1 MATPSK
7 SGKKLIEY
15 NCKNGVYSLDGTT
28 IKPLGYL
35 ASVTLDKNSSSD
47 EKYGDGE
54 VQLTL
59 VNDRG
64 STGTLELTARDDE
77 FEKDLEFAKKITQG
91 LAEIQVL
98 QNKTI
103 SIGFETYITLANGQT
118 KTKKV
123 WLLGVNVSPAGE
135 SLSQN
140 TDSTNEAT
148 ASYGIT
154 VKGVN
159 LKNSAGTADY
169 TDANGNTIKVFK
181 ISCLPTDTGYSTF
194 LDSVPTPTQYTE
206 VPRTV
211 SITKDTHTSTV
222 TIVDQNNNPVT
233 TSANDGDVLTITATF
248 AEGYQVDTFTI
259 NTEAFTNGGTYTV
272 SGNVAI
278 VITSKAIVQ

>member
-15 NCKNGVYSLDGTT
+15 NCKNGVYSLDGST

-77 FEKDLEFAKKITQG
+77 FEKDLEFAKAITQG

-103 SIGFETYITLANGQT
+103 SIGFETYITLADGTT

-123 WLLGVNVSPAGE
+123 WLLGVNVAPAGE

-140 TDSTNEAT
+140 TDSTNEST

-169 TDANGNTIKVFK
+169 TDTNGNTIKVFK
-181 ISCLPTDTGYSTF
+181 VSSLPTDTGYSTF
-194 LDSVPTPTQYTE
+194 LDSVPTPTE
-206 VPRTV
+206 IAV
-211 SITKDTHTSTV
+211 S
-222 TIVDQNNNPVT
+222 P
-233 TSANDGDVLTITATF
+233 
-248 AEGYQVDTFTI
+248 
-259 NTEAFTNGGTYTV
+259 
-272 SGNVAI
+272 
-278 VITSKAIVQ
+278 

>member
-15 NCKNGVYSLDGTT
+15 NCKNGVYSVDGST

-35 ASVTLDKNSSSD
+35 ASVTLDKNSSTD

-64 STGTLELTARDDE
+64 STGTLELTARDDD
-77 FEKDLEFAKKITQG
+77 FEKDLEFAKAIAQG

-103 SIGFETYITLANGQT
+103 SIGFETYITLADGTT

-123 WLLGVNVSPAGE
+123 WLLGVNVAPAGE

-140 TDSTNEAT
+140 TDSTNEVT
-148 ASYGIT
+148 ASYPIT

-159 LKNSAGTADY
+159 LKNTAGTADY

-181 ISCLPTDTGYSTF
+181 VSSLPTDTGYSTF
-194 LDSVPTPTQYTE
+194 LDSVPTPTE
-206 VPRTV
+206 SV
-211 SITKDTHTSTV
+211 
-222 TIVDQNNNPVT
+222 
-233 TSANDGDVLTITATF
+233 
-248 AEGYQVDTFTI
+248 
-259 NTEAFTNGGTYTV
+259 
-272 SGNVAI
+272 
-278 VITSKAIVQ
+278 